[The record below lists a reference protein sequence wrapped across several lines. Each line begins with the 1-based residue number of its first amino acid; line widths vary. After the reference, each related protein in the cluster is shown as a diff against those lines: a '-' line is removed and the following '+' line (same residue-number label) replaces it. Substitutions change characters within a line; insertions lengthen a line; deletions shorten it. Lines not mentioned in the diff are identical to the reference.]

1 MLYPEVAVSV
11 FQAEIGQHASTSEG
25 FLAWKESEQ
34 WLIAWHEKECV
45 LDDLILHWWLWLQR
59 YRSTTTMQRTLLEHS
74 CRQASF
80 LSFCLCGRPAIYT
93 IYVPYISCIYSM
105 YIYNY
110 IHTWRAARNVERPPA
125 NNYVFEFILNWQN
138 SFGTRN
144 DLLYRCPPG
153 GTQWYQWPPKP
164 VDSGGLVISRFS
176 VSRSTCI
183 TKQTDVGPKWPKHY
197 PHFLGLQAP
206 KWYLENSGGVPPL
219 AVKLF

>member
-1 MLYPEVAVSV
+1 MLCNLHRHVASPNNECPMLYPEVAVSV

-110 IHTWRAARNVERPPA
+110 IHTWRAARNVKNAPT
-125 NNYVFEFILNWQN
+125 NNYEAHTESLRVCFTPSEMSSYLNQTSNIECKQN
-138 SFGTRN
+138 RCVSITRTG
-144 DLLYRCPPG
+144 R
-153 GTQWYQWPPKP
+153 
-164 VDSGGLVISRFS
+164 
-176 VSRSTCI
+176 
-183 TKQTDVGPKWPKHY
+183 
-197 PHFLGLQAP
+197 
-206 KWYLENSGGVPPL
+206 E
-219 AVKLF
+219 